1 MMNVNTIIC
10 NTNPNGVGQLLTA
23 ILPRKGESKLS
34 VKPYVNGLKIRNKM
48 KEVINVYFHF

>member
-1 MMNVNTIIC
+1 MNVNTIIC